1 MPSGRLIRRQEAR
14 MPDDERKRE
23 RLDRSRIHLS
33 KDRIRCWTDKRGV
46 SKAQL
51 EDVARE
57 VGSSADAVEAQLRRM
72 ALDSG
77 AKK

>member
-1 MPSGRLIRRQEAR
+1 M
-14 MPDDERKRE
+14 RE
-23 RLDRSRIHLS
+23 PLYRSRIHFS
-33 KDRIRCWTDKRGV
+33 KDQIRYWTDKLGA

-51 EDVARE
+51 DDVVRE

-77 AKK
+77 AKR